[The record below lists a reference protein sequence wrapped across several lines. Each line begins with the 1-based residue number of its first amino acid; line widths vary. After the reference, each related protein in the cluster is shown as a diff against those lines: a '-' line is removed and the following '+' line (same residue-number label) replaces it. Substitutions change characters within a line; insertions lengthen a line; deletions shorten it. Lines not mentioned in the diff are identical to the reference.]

1 MSNYDRGVKHPKLK
15 SCKVVIP
22 NVFGTRDQFVED
34 KFSTDQRRSD
44 GFGVIQFHYIYCTL
58 YFYHN
63 YILIYNE
70 IIMCVCLTLLDPMD
84 CSEPGSPVH
93 EISQARILEWIA
105 VPSSRRSSRPRD

>member
-44 GFGVIQFHYIYCTL
+44 GFGVIQFHYIYC
-58 YFYHN
+58 N
-63 YILIYNE
+63 QNVELIRGKAEDKINSLPPE
-70 IIMCVCLTLLDPMD
+70 GDLT
-84 CSEPGSPVH
+84 
-93 EISQARILEWIA
+93 
-105 VPSSRRSSRPRD
+105 